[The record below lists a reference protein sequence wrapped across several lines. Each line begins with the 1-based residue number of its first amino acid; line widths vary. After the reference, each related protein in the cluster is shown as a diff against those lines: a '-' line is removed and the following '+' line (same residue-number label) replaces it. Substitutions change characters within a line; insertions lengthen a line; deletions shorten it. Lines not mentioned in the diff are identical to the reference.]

1 MEIVALEEDYIFYV
15 FKALALRIC
24 ARRAAGKRGSTCS
37 AESRQE
43 GGGSEA
49 TGERGEHGRDPP
61 TLWRTHV
68 RFMSTE
74 FLKGPPECGD
84 KKGETVH
91 RRITEALYFFQV
103 F

>member
-1 MEIVALEEDYIFYV
+1 MLGGQQEREGPPAQL
-15 FKALALRIC
+15 KAAKT
-24 ARRAAGKRGSTCS
+24 AAGVRPPG
-37 AESRQE
+37 Q
-43 GGGSEA
+43 GGAWKG
-49 TGERGEHGRDPP
+49 PP
-61 TLWRTHV
+61 PAWRTHV

-84 KKGETVH
+84 KNGETVH